1 MKTIFINGSPHGR
14 QGNSEIFIRQL
25 MIGMNVVSDVL
36 YVNTHQYDELADQ
49 AALADRLIFVMP
61 LYVHAMP
68 GIVMKLFE
76 VMKPAKKG
84 AQILFVVQAA
94 RGVADDHVEA
104 AQSAYCVKALK
115 HQAARLGYECL
126 GVVVRGNSAGVSL
139 MPEKANRKL
148 FEDLQALG
156 QRLAETG
163 ELDEMIAARLGDPY
177 RLSRQK
183 LCQLQLLSRLGLGDL
198 YWQYMLR
205 KNHAYKKRFERPF
218 GR

>member
-25 MIGMNVVSDVL
+25 MTGMNVVSDVL
-36 YVNTHQYDELADQ
+36 YVSTHQYDELADQ

-76 VMKPAKKG
+76 VMKPAKEG
-84 AQILFVVQAA
+84 AQILFVVQS
-94 RGVADDHVEA
+94 GFIEA

-126 GVVVRGNSAGVSL
+126 GVVVR
-139 MPEKANRKL
+139 ANRKL

-163 ELDEMIAARLGDPY
+163 ELDEVIAARLGDPY
-177 RLSRQK
+177 RLNRKK

-205 KNHAYKKRFERPF
+205 KNHAYKKRFDRPF
-218 GR
+218 GQ

>member
-14 QGNSEIFIRQL
+14 QGNSEVFIRQL
-25 MIGMNVVSDVL
+25 MSGMHVVSDIL
-36 YVNTHQYDELADQ
+36 YADTHQYDELAAQ
-49 AALADRLIFVMP
+49 AALADQLIFVMP
-61 LYVHAMP
+61 LYVHVMP

-76 VMKPAKKG
+76 VMKSAKKG
-84 AQILFVVQAA
+84 AQILFVVQS
-94 RGVADDHVEA
+94 GFIEA

-139 MPEKANRKL
+139 MPEKANQKL

-156 QRLAETG
+156 RRLAETG
-163 ELDEMIAARLGDPY
+163 ELDEEIVARLGDPY
-177 RLSRQK
+177 RLSCHK
-183 LCQLQLLSRLGLGDL
+183 LRQLQLLSRLGLGDI

-205 KNHAYKKRFERPF
+205 KNHAYKKRFDRPF
-218 GR
+218 GQ

>member
-14 QGNSEIFIRQL
+14 QGNSEIFIRQI
-25 MIGMNVVSDVL
+25 MIGMYVVSDVL
-36 YVNTHQYDELADQ
+36 YVSTHQYDELADQ

-76 VMKPAKKG
+76 VMKPAKEG
-84 AQILFVVQAA
+84 AQILFVVQS
-94 RGVADDHVEA
+94 GFIEV

-163 ELDEMIAARLGDPY
+163 ELDEVIVARLGDPY

-183 LCQLQLLSRLGLGDL
+183 LWQLQLLSRLGLGDL

-205 KNHAYKKRFERPF
+205 KNHAYKKRFDRPF
-218 GR
+218 GQ